1 MNIEKK
7 LFKGKSDTIDTTNI
21 EHQTLKQSQ
30 HKFYNGETAK

>member
-21 EHQTLKQSQ
+21 EHQILKQIQ
-30 HKFYNGETAK
+30 LKIKN